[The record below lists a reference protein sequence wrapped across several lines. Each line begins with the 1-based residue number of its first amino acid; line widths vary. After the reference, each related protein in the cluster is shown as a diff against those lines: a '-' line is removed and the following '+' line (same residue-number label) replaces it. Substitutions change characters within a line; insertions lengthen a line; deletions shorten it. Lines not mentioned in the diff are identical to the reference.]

1 MSNELDQ
8 LAGIAAEADTA
19 AAPPELTPD
28 GQPVQPAAAINYA
41 TEAAAAVDMFAGLVT
56 GYAPATVE
64 LWDASTRA
72 RVSLALAPV
81 LEKYGVSV
89 GAMPPELLLIV
100 TAGPLLY
107 QTSKLVAAQMHAQ
120 KAKAPAADTAAP
132 PAGPAESPGPQIH
145 PQVALYPAK

>member
-28 GQPVQPAAAINYA
+28 GQPVQPAAAIDYA

-56 GYAPATVE
+56 GYAP
-64 LWDASTRA
+64 
-72 RVSLALAPV
+72 APV

-145 PQVALYPAK
+145 PQVALYPVK